1 MSTIYINI
9 LCALVTVMS
18 NTLIKYSLSD
28 KLVWK
33 GELITFLF
41 DLISNFRNPLLI
53 LALII
58 FITGNILWIFVITTQ
73 NFSFALPFQIALVF
87 LINIAI
93 SYFIFNEKFTFHYVV
108 GLVFIIIGIILI
120 SIANVSSND

>member
-18 NTLIKYSLSD
+18 NTLIKYTLSG

-33 GELITFLF
+33 GELIIFLS

-58 FITGNILWIFVITTQ
+58 FITGNILWIFIISTQ
-73 NFSFALPFQIALVF
+73 NFSFALPLQISLVF
-87 LINIAI
+87 VFNLIV
-93 SYFIFNEKFTFHYVV
+93 SFCLFNEQINSYS
-108 GLVFIIIGIILI
+108 IIGMILI
-120 SIANVSSND
+120 LLGVVLISKSLSI